1 MQVSVHRDDDVRRTA
16 TSREPGGAQQGGD
29 ERPARDRDRPRHA
42 GRTHAAA
49 FRSSLRSTARLEQLL
64 EQALE
69 TRFGRATG
77 VFVRTPDELTQVIAN
92 NPFPGFAARD
102 PSHLLVVFLKD
113 AVSQTA
119 VAAFQKAIKGP
130 EQVGARGRH
139 MYIVYPAGIGRSRI
153 GTLPEAKVAATGT
166 ARNWNTVLKLA
177 AITATP

>member
-1 MQVSVHRDDDVRRTA
+1 VTGLGMQDARTLRQ
-16 TSREPGGAQQGGD
+16 SGNVV
-29 ERPARDRDRPRHA
+29 
-42 GRTHAAA
+42 

-102 PSHLLVVFLKD
+102 PSHLVVVFLKE
-113 AVSQTA
+113 AVSQPV
-119 VAAFQKAIKGP
+119 VAALQKAITGR
-130 EQVGARGRH
+130 EQVQANGRH
-139 MYIVYPAGIGRSRI
+139 MYIVYPDGIGRSRL
-153 GTLPEAKVAATGT
+153 GALREAKVAAGGT